1 MHVLLLN
8 QNATIERLAKLSSG
22 KLGYELTNAKDISE
36 VENASYGFV
45 IVDSDLY
52 GDGEFGVLKEKFP
65 NAKYILITA
74 KGAER
79 PDGFDVYIEKPFLP
93 TELVDIFSSLAATI
107 QVSEDDIFGDDAMS
121 SFGDDVFGSADTN
134 EISTLDEVASDTTE
148 DAFEGGELED
158 LDSHEFSFDTI
169 TDDIKSSLEEE
180 TPDDIGDI
188 DLGEQVELAQPD
200 YEEITLDPND
210 DATFENLGGGND
222 DLSLDMPLLDETP
235 HEDEV
240 ADEISLEDY
249 QQNLTLD
256 ETPPEAAAHDDFDFG
271 DDFNL
276 DSDASIAED
285 DDGADI
291 VISNDEHEVFDTIE
305 GEKTVSQE
313 LEEMP
318 DILDDVE
325 EMAANDSQIFDED
338 EVNKLKDL
346 LDETEEEK
354 LEHEDF
360 DLDDMKIQN
369 DELGSL
375 TEESLAEALGVG
387 IDDESDLDLDI
398 NEGMS
403 TDDALPEI
411 EDDEIGGM
419 LSMPAN
425 DAPASAPTGSTRAI
439 ELNPNQSITIS
450 LDAIKELLESAD
462 VTINITL
469 SKKQ

>member
-36 VENASYGFV
+36 VENASYAFV

-52 GDGEFGVLKEKFP
+52 GDAEFGILKDKFP
-65 NAKYILITA
+65 NAKYILIIA

-93 TELVDIFSSLAATI
+93 TELVDIFTSLASTI
-107 QVSEDDIFGDDAMS
+107 TVSEDDIFGDSTMD
-121 SFGDDVFGSADTN
+121 SFGDDVFGSDDTN
-134 EISTLDEVASDTTE
+134 ELSSLDDIASDTTS
-148 DAFEGGELED
+148 DNAFDDSGLDE

-169 TDDIKSSLEEE
+169 TDDIKSSLEDE
-180 TPDDIGDI
+180 TQDDMGDI
-188 DLGEQVELAQPD
+188 DLGTQPD

-210 DATFENLGGGND
+210 DATLESFGGID
-222 DLSLDMPLLDETP
+222 ELSLDTPLVEEEAT
-235 HEDEV
+235 HEDDI

-256 ETPPEAAAHDDFDFG
+256 EAPAEAVHDDLDFG
-271 DDFNL
+271 DDFHL
-276 DSDASIAED
+276 DGDASIDE

-305 GEKTVSQE
+305 GEKAVNNM
-313 LEEMP
+313 EEMP

-325 EMAANDSQIFDED
+325 EMAANESQIFDED

-354 LEHEDF
+354 LENEDF
-360 DLDDMKIQN
+360 DLDDIKIQN

-387 IDDESDLDLDI
+387 IDGENDLDMDI
-398 NEGMS
+398 NEGM
-403 TDDALPEI
+403 DAHDELPEI
-411 EDDEIGGM
+411 EDDEIGAPI
-419 LSMPAN
+419 SMPAN
-425 DAPASAPTGSTRAI
+425 DTPTSAPAASSRAI